1 VTFEVCRTCIDEFV
15 LVSEEEIK
23 SAMLLM
29 LDKHHKLVEGAA
41 AVAVA
46 SLLKERTRFAGK
58 KVAIVICGGN
68 VGRKTLMKILA
79 A

>member
-1 VTFEVCRTCIDEFV
+1 LSDLGIAVFDYRF
-15 LVSEEEIK
+15 LPS
-23 SAMLLM
+23 SFF
-29 LDKHHKLVEGAA
+29 AA